1 MKTYYEIKT
10 VSDSVLDVDDASR
23 RVKTVLNRVNYK
35 DFDEDVIS
43 KSAFDKTLKERGP
56 QGKNLIWHLTDHNPS
71 LKTAIGKFS
80 DVYMEGDNLVGVTN
94 VPNTSWGNDVLE
106 FYKTGHINQH
116 SIGFKSIQSEKQ
128 KDANYGEYNLIKEVM
143 LFEGSAVLWGA
154 NDATPTVSV
163 GKSLTKEES
172 AAEYEKCMQTIGKIA
187 KSLRQG
193 TLTDETC
200 ELLEIQ
206 LTQLQEKLITLHKQF
221 DATEPETPATQPEVV
236 KVDYTALFTNYL
248 TQKQAIK

>member
-10 VSDSVLDVDDASR
+10 VSDSVLDVDDSSR

-43 KSAFDKTLKERGP
+43 KNAFDKTIRERGP

-80 DVYMEGDNLVGVTN
+80 EVFMEGENLIGVTN

-128 KDANYGEYNLIKEVM
+128 KDAAYGDYNLIKEVM

-163 GKSLTKEES
+163 GKSLTKEERET
-172 AAEYEKCMQTIGKIA
+172 EYAKCLQTIGKLA
-187 KSLRQG
+187 KTLRNG
-193 TLTDETC
+193 TLTDDSF
-200 ELLEIQ
+200 ELVEIQ
-206 LTQLQEKLITLHKQF
+206 LTQLQEKLQLLF
-221 DATEPETPATQPEVV
+221 DQMKATEPDKPSTQPEPVEI
-236 KVDYTALFTNYL
+236 DYAAEIEQFR
-248 TQKQAIK
+248 KQLKS

>member
-10 VSDSVLDVDDASR
+10 VSDSVLDVDDSSR
-23 RVKTVLNRVNYK
+23 RVKTVLNKVNYK

-43 KSAFDKTLKERGP
+43 KTAFDKTLKERGP
-56 QGKNLIWHLTDHNPS
+56 SGKNLIWHLTDHNPS

-80 DVYMEGDNLVGVTN
+80 EVFMEGDNLVGVTN
-94 VPNTSWGNDVLE
+94 IPNTSWGNDVLE

-128 KDANYGEYNLIKEVM
+128 KDAAYGDYNLIKEVM

-163 GKSLTKEES
+163 GKSLTKEE
-172 AAEYEKCMQTIGKIA
+172 AATEYQKCIDTIGKLA
-187 KSLRQG
+187 KTLRSG
-193 TLTDETC
+193 TLTDESF
-200 ELLEIQ
+200 ELVEIQ
-206 LTQLQEKLITLHKQF
+206 LTQLQEKLISLQSHIE
-221 DATEPETPATQPEVV
+221 ATEPDTTTQPEV
-236 KVDYTALFTNYL
+236 KSEVDYASLFTNYL
-248 TQKQAIK
+248 KQKQAI